1 MSIDSTIYNSK
12 EIIKKEIWGICDA
25 DLGQVQKV
33 GIEYIVSQRGTI
45 DSDKFYIPKNSHFLL
60 FVLSYLILK
69 INVLVYWITLND
81 SRYIV
86 DWLTHSAWLFMF
98 YMF

>member
-45 DSDKFYIPKNSHFLL
+45 DSDKFYIPN
-60 FVLSYLILK
+60 
-69 INVLVYWITLND
+69 N
-81 SRYIV
+81 
-86 DWLTHSAWLFMF
+86 
-98 YMF
+98 